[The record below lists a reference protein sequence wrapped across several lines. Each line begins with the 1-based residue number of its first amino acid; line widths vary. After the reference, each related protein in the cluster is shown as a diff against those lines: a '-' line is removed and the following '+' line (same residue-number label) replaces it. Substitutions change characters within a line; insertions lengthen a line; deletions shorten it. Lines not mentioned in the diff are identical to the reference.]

1 MFQTQVHAKQGKDSE
16 EVCKGQTDGLFVTDV
31 EIEIRVVL
39 GRQARFPFSGSTLTT
54 WITVYSC
61 YVRRSSVLCRD
72 GLSVD
77 LRSSWRGGCRRWE
90 GRQVTCRGWT
100 WRLGWNERA
109 GPGGRGTADGGR
121 RDVAC
126 AVTALP
132 LVDGHHGSLHT
143 SWAVRA
149 RAH

>member
-109 GPGGRGTADGGR
+109 GPGGGVPPTVGGEMLP
-121 RDVAC
+121 
-126 AVTALP
+126 ALLLRCRWLTGITGRCIP
-132 LVDGHHGSLHT
+132 PGP
-143 SWAVRA
+143 
-149 RAH
+149 